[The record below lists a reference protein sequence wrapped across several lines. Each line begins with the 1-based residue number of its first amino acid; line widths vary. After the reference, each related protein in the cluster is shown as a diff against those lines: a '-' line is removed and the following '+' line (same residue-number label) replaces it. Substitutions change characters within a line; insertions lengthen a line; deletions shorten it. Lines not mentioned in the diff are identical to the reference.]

1 MYVIWSTL
9 AAIINLSEE
18 YMQDIYKQLLKA
30 NEAILRVYRL
40 APTQKGSSPLIISSQ
55 LGAW

>member
-30 NEAILRVYRL
+30 NEAILRVYIL
-40 APTQKGSSPLIISSQ
+40 APTQKLVVHK
-55 LGAW
+55 